1 MNQSREWF
9 TVTIIDNNF
18 INVLKYFRIPKCE
31 HSLNMSS
38 LLGLARRRK
47 KERKRWWACGLLCFH
62 LVDYLLFL
70 KNKFIYN
77 MIYIEVGKQRIYN
90 KSVHM
95 ESLFYIRQVFN
106 FIPDKE
112 NLWLFHLFEHDSSY
126 SICMCV

>member
-1 MNQSREWF
+1 MCFQMNQSREWF

-47 KERKRWWACGLLCFH
+47 RRMSMWRTVFPSSRLSFIS
-62 LVDYLLFL
+62 L
-70 KNKFIYN
+70 KINLYI
-77 MIYIEVGKQRIYN
+77 IWYIEVGKQRIYN

-95 ESLFYIRQVFN
+95 ESLLYIREVFN